1 MKTTGITLI
10 VFGLCAIVMTIVL
23 TIRRNRKYSVPVT
36 ARCIRVEERYLPM
49 EGNQRAGVF
58 EYELEGNKH
67 TVKGTYAKYGYA
79 RKGEERI
86 FLINPNNEEEFFD
99 TKSNQG
105 IGKAVISFSIV
116 MIVIVII
123 MIYAGNVMQTM
134 E

>member
-23 TIRRNRKYSVPVT
+23 TIKRNRKYSVPVT
-36 ARCIRVEERYLPM
+36 ARCIQVEERYLPM
-49 EGNQRAGVF
+49 EGNQRAGIF

-79 RKGEERI
+79 REGEVRK
-86 FLINPNNEEEFFD
+86 LLVNPKNENEFYD
-99 TKSNQG
+99 TSSNQG
-105 IGKAVISFSIV
+105 MGKAVVTFSLV
-116 MIVIVII
+116 MIVIGVI

>member
-10 VFGLCAIVMTIVL
+10 TFGLCAIVMTIVL
-23 TIRRNRKYSVPVT
+23 TIKRNRKYSVPVT

-49 EGNQRAGVF
+49 EGNQRAGIF

-79 RKGEERI
+79 REGEVRK
-86 FLINPNNEEEFFD
+86 FLVNPNNENEFYD

-105 IGKAVISFSIV
+105 MGKAVVTFSIV
-116 MIVIVII
+116 MMVIGTI
-123 MIYAGNVMQTM
+123 MIFAGDLI
-134 E
+134 

>member
-10 VFGLCAIVMTIVL
+10 TFGLCAIVMTIVL

-58 EYELEGNKH
+58 EYELGGNTH
-67 TVKGTYAKYGYA
+67 VVKGTYAKYGYA
-79 RKGEERI
+79 REGEVRK
-86 FLINPNNEEEFFD
+86 FLVNPNNENEFYD

-105 IGKAVISFSIV
+105 MGKAVVTFSIV
-116 MIVIVII
+116 MMVIGTI
-123 MIYAGNVMQTM
+123 MIFAGDLI
-134 E
+134 

>member
-58 EYELEGNKH
+58 EYELGGNTH
-67 TVKGTYAKYGYA
+67 VVTGTYAKYGYA
-79 RKGEERI
+79 REGEVRK
-86 FLINPNNEEEFFD
+86 FFVNPNNENEFYD

-105 IGKAVISFSIV
+105 MGKAVVTFSIV
-116 MIVIVII
+116 MMVIGTI
-123 MIYAGNVMQTM
+123 MIFAGT
-134 E
+134 

>member
-23 TIRRNRKYSVPVT
+23 TIKRNRKYSVPVT

-49 EGNQRAGVF
+49 EGNQRAGIF

-79 RKGEERI
+79 REGEVRK
-86 FLINPNNEEEFFD
+86 FLLNPKNENEFYD
-99 TKSNQG
+99 TSSNQG
-105 IGKAVISFSIV
+105 IGKVVVTFSLV
-116 MIVIVII
+116 MIVIGVI